1 MVTYLQQRQH
11 GRTVQKK
18 TVFMINGNGSVEWG
32 NFRPFPWLTDF
43 NPPCIFPPLSNRFLS
58 SLQDRASAQQ
68 QLWMVEDTLAGLGGP
83 QKPPSNTEPDSP
95 SPALQGEES
104 SEREV
109 RPHTSLP
116 PPVSCPICPWPN
128 PLPTHLFNPWS
139 ANQPQVHILYFLVWY
154 YGHSP
159 DVCLTHNTTT
169 WWVANT
175 SQGPVACISTPH
187 SVMTR
192 R

>member
-1 MVTYLQQRQH
+1 MTIYFYRLQTIYSIITGSSYPLIPYPSRAPPSSLSSGFLKSVSLGSYGLYLAIL
-11 GRTVQKK
+11 
-18 TVFMINGNGSVEWG
+18 MLEWH
-32 NFRPFPWLTDF
+32 L
-43 NPPCIFPPLSNRFLS
+43 PLSRHLLCNYMHLS
-58 SLQDRASAQQ
+58 QSAPYTA
-68 QLWMVEDTLAGLGGP
+68 L
-83 QKPPSNTEPDSP
+83 STEPDSP
-95 SPALQGEES
+95 FPALQGEES

-116 PPVSCPICPWPN
+116 PPVSCPVCPWPN